1 MEQMRGR
8 GSMLQLPDDADAG
21 LGNANLI
28 NECHWIYV
36 IYTYDLLVPVLY

>member
-8 GSMLQLPDDADAG
+8 GSMLQLPDDADG